1 VTRKSKATVAGIAIA
16 TLAVLAAAQAAER
29 KRAADDGPRW
39 PDVIEN
45 DAKWPNI
52 PNDQPHYPGLPVQ
65 PSSWALP
72 QAAVQPTPPALA
84 TPQGLDLDVTGSSAR
99 WPTLPAAPE
108 PSRFNFEVGARYW
121 YSGGQLHFGFTNGN
135 PAFGDP
141 TSTLDWRNMSTHAAE
156 IFGRLDHLPT
166 GLFVKAAVTGGFTNS
181 GKMDDRDYF
190 GGQTVFSDTVSNV
203 KGSNF
208 VSATIDIG
216 YAFSPAPGMRV
227 GGFVGYHYW
236 REKVTAYGARCN
248 IADGKV
254 CVAIGDLLA
263 GYDTAVVMF
272 EPTWHAFRIGL
283 EGWLAIT
290 DRWSTTMEIAAV
302 PFASLQNKDSH
313 LLRQHTTDL
322 GPAPNVITDAK
333 GFGVEAE
340 VFLNYAL
347 TPNIEIGAG
356 ARYWQLLTRSGTVRF
371 GPNFNTAPP
380 LRTFDQSRYGVLL
393 QVKGKF

>member
-1 VTRKSKATVAGIAIA
+1 VAGIAIA
-16 TLAVLAAAQAAER
+16 TLAVLATAQAAER
-29 KRAADDGPRW
+29 RRAVDDGPRW
-39 PDVIEN
+39 PNVIEN
-45 DAKWPNI
+45 EAQWPNI
-52 PNDQPHYPGLPVQ
+52 PNNEPHYPGLPVQ
-65 PSSWALP
+65 PTSWALP
-72 QAAVQPTPPALA
+72 QAPAQPLPSAPSTSL
-84 TPQGLDLDVTGSSAR
+84 GLDLDVTGSSAR
-99 WPTLPAAPE
+99 WPTLPAAPA
-108 PSRFNFEVGARYW
+108 PSRINFEVGARYW
-121 YSGGQLHFGFTNGN
+121 YSGGRQHFAFTNGN

-141 TSTLDWRNMSTHAAE
+141 TSTLDWRGTTAHSAE
-156 IFGRLDHLPT
+156 VFARLDHLPT
-166 GLFVKAAVTGGFTNS
+166 GLFVKGTANFGFINS
-181 GKMDDRDYF
+181 GKMQDRDYF
-190 GGQTVFSDTVSNV
+190 GGQTLFADTNSEV
-203 KGSNF
+203 KGSTF

-236 REKVTAYGARCN
+236 REKATAYGARCN
-248 IADGKV
+248 FADGKTCLDV
-254 CVAIGDLLA
+254 GQLLVD
-263 GYDTAVVMF
+263 YNTAVVTF
-272 EPTWHAFRIGL
+272 EPTWHAFRIGVD
-283 EGWLAIT
+283 GFLAIT
-290 DRWSTTMEIAAV
+290 DRWSTTMELAIV

-313 LLRQHTTDL
+313 LLREHATDL

-371 GPNFNTAPP
+371 GPNFDTSPP

>member
-1 VTRKSKATVAGIAIA
+1 VTRTWKCTAAGIAIA

-29 KRAADDGPRW
+29 KRAADGPRW

-52 PNDQPHYPGLPVQ
+52 PNDEPPYPGLPVQ
-65 PSSWALP
+65 PTSWALP
-72 QAAVQPTPPALA
+72 QAPAQPMPSPPSTSL
-84 TPQGLDLDVTGSSAR
+84 GLDLDVTGSSAR

-108 PSRFNFEVGARYW
+108 PSRFNFEIGTRYW
-121 YSGGQLHFGFTNGN
+121 YSGGQQHFAFTNGN

-141 TSTLDWRNMSTHAAE
+141 TSTLDWRSMTAHSAE
-156 IFGRLDHLPT
+156 VFARLDHLPT
-166 GLFVKAAVTGGFTNS
+166 GLFVKGTANFGFINS

-190 GGQTVFSDTVSNV
+190 GGQTLFADTTSNV
-203 KGSNF
+203 KGSTF
-208 VSATIDIG
+208 FSATIDIG

-236 REKVTAYGARCN
+236 REKVTAYGAVCN
-248 IADGKV
+248 YADGKTCLAV
-254 CVAIGDLLA
+254 GQELA
-263 GYDTAVVMF
+263 GSDTAAVLF
-272 EPTWHAFRIGL
+272 EPTWHALRIGL

-302 PFASLQNKDSH
+302 PIASLQNKDSH
-313 LLRQHTTDL
+313 LLRQQTTDL

-347 TPNIEIGAG
+347 TPNIEVGVG
-356 ARYWQLLTRSGTVRF
+356 ARYWQLLARSGTVRF
-371 GPNFNTAPP
+371 GPNFDTSPP